1 MDRQLD
7 EHERKILLDLARWA
21 IEAAVTRAPLPRV
34 RLETYPEPLQQDGA
48 SFITLT
54 KHGHLRGCI
63 GALEAYQPLVHDVV
77 EHAVAAALDDYRFQP
92 VSEHE
97 LADLRIEISR
107 LTAPVPLEYTD
118 QEELLAKLVQG
129 VDGVV
134 IRDGGRRATF
144 LPQVWQQIPTKE
156 AFLTQLCL
164 KMGASPDLWRIRK
177 LQVLTYR
184 VEEFAEE
191 PG

>member
-7 EHERKILLDLARWA
+7 EHERKILLDLARRA

-48 SFITLT
+48 SFVTLT
-54 KHGHLRGCI
+54 MRGHLRGCI

-97 LADLRIEISR
+97 LPDLRIEISR
-107 LTAPVPLEYTD
+107 LTAPVPLEYAD

-191 PG
+191 LG